1 MNEEKIAQ
9 KQLEI
14 LAEVAFLTDC
24 MCHGVWDVECAKCN
38 HKRYEKELAVP
49 CMIDKSRKITIKQI
63 EDESL

>member
-1 MNEEKIAQ
+1 MNEEKITQ
-9 KQLEI
+9 KQLKI

-49 CMIDKSRKITIKQI
+49 CMIIKSKIIALK
-63 EDESL
+63 ELEEE